1 MSYILF
7 EKIHFSRLITETLK
21 LFFIKSNLQRLSK
34 SNELKDYKNLLAKK
48 DSRLNNLNYMI
59 NVIRLD
65 QQRSYKSYD
74 YGQGYFYQ
82 SIPDVEISGYRDTEL
97 RVEELSLKEIT
108 KNKSVL
114 DIGSNAGAILFNLR
128 NLIKLGVGVENNSF
142 LIKISNL
149 IKQHLNTKNI
159 SFIEKDFEDF
169 KMSDKFDIVLSLAN
183 HKTFDGNTKQNLR
196 QYFEKIRKHLK
207 KDGKLI
213 FESHPPEIE
222 NEDQYIEVL
231 KGIKLFFNIESTP
244 RIDMPGF
251 LDKNRKYLICSCNS

>member
-7 EKIHFSRLITETLK
+7 EKIHFSRLIKETLK

-142 LIKISNL
+142 
-149 IKQHLNTKNI
+149 TT
-159 SFIEKDFEDF
+159 E
-169 KMSDKFDIVLSLAN
+169 
-183 HKTFDGNTKQNLR
+183 
-196 QYFEKIRKHLK
+196 
-207 KDGKLI
+207 
-213 FESHPPEIE
+213 
-222 NEDQYIEVL
+222 
-231 KGIKLFFNIESTP
+231 
-244 RIDMPGF
+244 F
-251 LDKNRKYLICSCNS
+251 LYGACI